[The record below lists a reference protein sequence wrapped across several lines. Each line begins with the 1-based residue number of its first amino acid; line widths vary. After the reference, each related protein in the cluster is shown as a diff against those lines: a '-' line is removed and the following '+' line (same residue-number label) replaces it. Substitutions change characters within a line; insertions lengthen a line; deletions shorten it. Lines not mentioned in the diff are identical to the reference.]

1 MFIELQDGTKI
12 IKLEKIDKI
21 SLVKD
26 QIEFVYVNENNNVY
40 VVQHYGNDKRAREVY
55 EDLKNFINWKPF
67 LTLHSNERE
76 VDFKKIVEEIENKTK
91 VKFGLVFN
99 NLEEKLNPNAIF
111 TMPSK

>member
-12 IKLEKIDKI
+12 IKLEKIDRI

-40 VVQHYGNDKRAREVY
+40 VVQHYENDKRAREVY

-67 LTLHSNERE
+67 LTLHSSDRE
-76 VDFKKIVEEIENKTK
+76 VDFEKIVEEIKNKTK

-99 NLEEKLNPNAIF
+99 NLEAEFNPNAIF